1 MPQHNSVIVTTLLSW
16 MGAWGSPTA
25 KPSRAWGTVPD
36 SQRHC
41 RVFGTSLHWDVMDGC
56 VELNL
61 RIPMFAWWYFIDLGI
76 EFNTQ
81 SFQSRVPGYSLC
93 IWFGPGPRSWLK
105 SLYRKITKKERAK
118 FKAAS
123 AALKVTTKKKKAD
136 GSTSVSL
143 PKMCFA
149 SRKIYNIE
157 LLGLFEHLSLMGFFS
172 EDRRTRT
179 TEDPGLSCRLWQKDR
194 ISSQNADGCKRF
206 ALDGFHQTSMDK
218 NERQEIQTC
227 WGLIFFTVV
236 SSLTN
241 NNSIWS
247 TFGISSFISN
257 LSFSD

>member
-1 MPQHNSVIVTTLLSW
+1 MWAIVWTDCCRWNFGAPPSCHSLRLPSYVKFWVYNENMPQNNSVIVTYATLLSW

-36 SQRHC
+36 SQRHF
-41 RVFGTSLHWDVMDGC
+41 RVFGTSLRWDVMDGC

-105 SLYRKITKKERAK
+105 SLYRKITKKEREK

-157 LLGLFEHLSLMGFFS
+157 LLAGSLWTSIPHGFLLWGAADQDYRRPRFILQAMAKGLYTCTKCWWM
-172 EDRRTRT
+172 
-179 TEDPGLSCRLWQKDR
+179 QKV
-194 ISSQNADGCKRF
+194 CTWW
-206 ALDGFHQTSMDK
+206 LP
-218 NERQEIQTC
+218 
-227 WGLIFFTVV
+227 
-236 SSLTN
+236 
-241 NNSIWS
+241 
-247 TFGISSFISN
+247 SN
-257 LSFSD
+257 

>member
-1 MPQHNSVIVTTLLSW
+1 MVEKLIQEDHQKRTRKVQGCFCSPQSH
-16 MGAWGSPTA
+16 
-25 KPSRAWGTVPD
+25 
-36 SQRHC
+36 H
-41 RVFGTSLHWDVMDGC
+41 
-56 VELNL
+56 
-61 RIPMFAWWYFIDLGI
+61 
-76 EFNTQ
+76 
-81 SFQSRVPGYSLC
+81 
-93 IWFGPGPRSWLK
+93 
-105 SLYRKITKKERAK
+105 
-118 FKAAS
+118 
-123 AALKVTTKKKKAD
+123 KKKKAD

-241 NNSIWS
+241 NNSI
-247 TFGISSFISN
+247 
-257 LSFSD
+257 